1 MPKLIQKVFK
11 LVKVLVE
18 IGNNVNVNLAQGF
31 DGDTNVNIEGKK
43 QLNKYLDL
51 TGSADTSGNY
61 RAGIGFDFKF

>member
-1 MPKLIQKVFK
+1 MGI
-11 LVKVLVE
+11 
-18 IGNNVNVNLAQGF
+18 NVNLGQGNI
-31 DGDTNVNIEGKK
+31 NVEGKK